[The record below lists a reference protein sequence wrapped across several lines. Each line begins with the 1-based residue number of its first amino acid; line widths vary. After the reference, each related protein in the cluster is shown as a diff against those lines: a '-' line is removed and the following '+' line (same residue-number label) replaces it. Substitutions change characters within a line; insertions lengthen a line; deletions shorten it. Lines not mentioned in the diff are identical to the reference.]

1 MLPSASIKDADACL
15 NLEALF
21 SSGSHRSGIFSS
33 ALRKE
38 NGRSGEKGRMVRH
51 EQIIPISK
59 RGGSVGFVSWLRA
72 GFPRTIAL
80 VSIWIL
86 IIPRAGGWTHERTED
101 FVPPRVSNN
110 CQRVKSVFYIRL
122 ERLSV
127 AAYSAWTAIGRIF
140 PKELLPSFSTGVES
154 RYDRACTF

>member
-1 MLPSASIKDADACL
+1 
-15 NLEALF
+15 
-21 SSGSHRSGIFSS
+21 
-33 ALRKE
+33 
-38 NGRSGEKGRMVRH
+38 MVRL

-101 FVPPRVSNN
+101 FVPPGVSNN

-154 RYDRACTF
+154 RYDRTCTF

>member
-1 MLPSASIKDADACL
+1 MLPSASINRRRCLLKTGGIVFKRKLSSVSSPLLCEKKTADP
-15 NLEALF
+15 E
-21 SSGSHRSGIFSS
+21 R
-33 ALRKE
+33 R
-38 NGRSGEKGRMVRH
+38 GRMVRL

-72 GFPRTIAL
+72 GFSRTIAL

-101 FVPPRVSNN
+101 FVPSRVSNN
-110 CQRVKSVFYIRL
+110 CQRVNSVFYIRL
-122 ERLSV
+122 ERPSV
-127 AAYSAWTAIGRIF
+127 AAYGAWTATGRIF

-154 RYDRACTF
+154 TYDRTRTF